1 MAQRNFDT
9 VTIAQSDVTI
19 YDPPLQGIIISA
31 VGNLA
36 YEDDRGTHTFVV
48 PAVADGG
55 SLPYHFPVRI
65 RRVLAATT
73 IADAD
78 LMGLI

>member
-1 MAQRNFDT
+1 MGQRNFDS
-9 VTIAQSDVTI
+9 VTIVQSDTVI
-19 YDPPLQGIIISA
+19 YDPPLQGIVISA

-36 YEDDRGTHTFVV
+36 YEDDRGTHTLAV
-48 PAVADGG
+48 PAVAAGG